1 MTDSQ
6 GAPAHPTGKEPVG
19 PAQKSLLAS
28 LIKLPGVIAISFY
41 MVLLAG
47 VTVVYVMQHHTAILY
62 LVFPIFF
69 IAGALGLLMMLRWG
83 WALTLAA
90 IGLSSA
96 TFFYRFSVE
105 HSLAALMQ
113 ALLNLVFFLYLVRT
127 DVRER
132 LR

>member
-1 MTDSQ
+1 MMDGHNAPDDSS
-6 GAPAHPTGKEPVG
+6 GRDPAS
-19 PAQKSLLAS
+19 PAQKSLAATL
-28 LIKLPGVIAISFY
+28 LKLPGVIAIGFY
-41 MVLLAG
+41 MILMAG

-105 HSLAALMQ
+105 HSFAALMQ
-113 ALLNLVFFLYLVRT
+113 ALLNLVFFFYLVRT